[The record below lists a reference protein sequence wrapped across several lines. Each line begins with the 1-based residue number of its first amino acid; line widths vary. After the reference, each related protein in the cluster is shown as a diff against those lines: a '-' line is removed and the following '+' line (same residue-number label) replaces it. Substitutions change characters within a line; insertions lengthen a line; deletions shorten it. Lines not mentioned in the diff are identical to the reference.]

1 MDLID
6 REQEQKLWEI
16 MSENDIR
23 LDWLKKLFNV
33 KTLKEVN
40 VWQYNY
46 LLLILQQVKEIYD
59 K

>member
-16 MSENDIR
+16 MSENGIR

-33 KTLKEVN
+33 KTLQEVN

-46 LLLILQQVKEIYD
+46 LLLILQQVKEIYG

>member
-1 MDLID
+1 MELID
-6 REQEQKLWEI
+6 YEQEQRLYEV

-23 LDWLKKLFNV
+23 LDWVKKVFNV
-33 KTLKEVN
+33 NTLKEVN

-46 LLLILQQVKEIYD
+46 LLLILQQVKEIYG

>member
-1 MDLID
+1 MELID
-6 REQEQKLWEI
+6 YEQEQKLWEI

-33 KTLKEVN
+33 KTLQEVN

-46 LLLILQQVKEIYD
+46 LLLILQQVKEIYG

>member
-33 KTLKEVN
+33 KTLQEVN

-46 LLLILQQVKEIYD
+46 FLLILEQVKENG

>member
-33 KTLKEVN
+33 KTLQEVN

-46 LLLILQQVKEIYD
+46 LLLILQQVKEIYG

>member
-16 MSENDIR
+16 MSENSIR

-33 KTLKEVN
+33 KTLQEVN

-46 LLLILQQVKEIYD
+46 LLLILQQVKEIYG

>member
-16 MSENDIR
+16 MSENGIR

-33 KTLKEVN
+33 NTLQEVN

-46 LLLILQQVKEIYD
+46 LLLILQQVKEIYG

>member
-1 MDLID
+1 MELID

-33 KTLKEVN
+33 KTLQEVN

-46 LLLILQQVKEIYD
+46 LLLILQQVKEIYG